1 MKKTTLIAT
10 AALLALGVL
19 NGCTPDGIDPD
30 TFQNPTD
37 TGGYNDTLKLTK
49 VNQTDLKLTWVKH
62 GSAYADVA
70 YSDHMDTDN
79 NAKVLM
85 HSTKEGTHTTTCNL
99 AETRS
104 REVQYDCHGMEPL
117 ILEKGKKYDFFVWY
131 DLGEHKEYQ
140 ASVVYDDGEL
150 VIQ

>member
-10 AALLALGVL
+10 AALLVLGL
-19 NGCTPDGIDPD
+19 LTGC
-30 TFQNPTD
+30 NETD
-37 TGGYNDTLKLTK
+37 TVDSAGGYNDTLKLTK